1 MLTQD
6 ALLLERIF
14 SPTVFADLAKRERSD
29 LFSKVVSSEAY
40 RDIFDVDSTVG
51 TAFDEAF
58 SLLAH
63 PGIRNEYIYK
73 NTIAEKILLGRH
85 SLNTAVL
92 VQEMRALRSK
102 ADTVIFNGTST
113 AYEIKSDR
121 DSLARLPLQV
131 EDYRKVFAKVV
142 VVADAKHLTTLEE
155 ILPADVGILELTQK
169 RTLSTI
175 RPAEQNLDT
184 LEKSAMFDALKLA
197 ELQAML
203 TDLGC
208 NTPEAPNTRQRR
220 IYSEILS
227 HFSVEQLHSSM
238 VKTVKNSRSQAPM
251 SDYLSLM
258 PRSLYAAALRT
269 HPSAVQKDHILKAI
283 RTPLYEAVSWS

>member
-14 SPTVFADLAKRERSD
+14 SPKIFTDLAKHQKSD
-29 LFSKVVSSEAY
+29 LFSKIISSEAY
-40 RDIFDVDSTVG
+40 RDIFDANSTVG
-51 TAFDEAF
+51 TAFDDAF
-58 SLLAH
+58 SVLAR
-63 PGIRNEYIYK
+63 PGTRNEYIYK

-102 ADTVIFNGTST
+102 ADIVIFNGTST

-121 DSLARLPLQV
+121 DSLARLPLQI

-142 VVADAKHLTTLEE
+142 VVTDAKHLTTLEE
-155 ILPADVGILELTQK
+155 MLSADVGILELNEK
-169 RTLSTI
+169 RALSTI
-175 RPAEQNLDT
+175 RQAEENLNT
-184 LEKSAMFDALKLA
+184 LEKPAILDALQLS

-208 NTPEAPNTRQRR
+208 DTPVVPNTRQRR

-227 HFSVEQLHSSM
+227 QFPVEHLHSSM
-238 VKTVKNSRSQAPM
+238 VKIVKSSRSQAPM

-258 PRSLYAAALRT
+258 PRSLYATALRT
-269 HPSAVQKDHILKAI
+269 QPSAVQKDHILKAMQ
-283 RTPLYEAVSWS
+283 TPLYEAVSWS

>member
-1 MLTQD
+1 MLSQD

-14 SPTVFADLAKRERSD
+14 SPTIFADLAKHQRSD
-29 LFSKVVSSEAY
+29 LFSKIVSSEAY
-40 RDIFDVDSTVG
+40 RGIFDSGSTVG
-51 TAFDEAF
+51 EAFDEAF
-58 SLLAH
+58 SILAR

-73 NTIAEKILLGRH
+73 NTIAEKILFGRH

-155 ILPADVGILELTQK
+155 ILPADVGILELTKK

-175 RPAEQNLDT
+175 RPAEQSLDT
-184 LEKSAMFDALKLA
+184 LEKSAMLDALQLT

-203 TDLGC
+203 SDLGC
-208 NTPEAPNTRQRR
+208 DKPEVPNTRQRR

-227 HFSVEQLHSSM
+227 LFPVEELHSSM
-238 VKTVKNSRSQAPM
+238 VKTVKSSRSQVPM

-269 HPSAVQKDHILKAI
+269 QPSAIQKDHILKAI
-283 RTPLYEAVSWS
+283 HTPLSEAVSWS